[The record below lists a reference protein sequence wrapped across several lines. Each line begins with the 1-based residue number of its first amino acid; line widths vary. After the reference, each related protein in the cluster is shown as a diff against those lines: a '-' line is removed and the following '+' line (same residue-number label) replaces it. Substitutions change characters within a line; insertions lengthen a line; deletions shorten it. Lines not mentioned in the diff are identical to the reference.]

1 LCLLGQ
7 ENYIKKIVG
16 RKVAYRK
23 YLRYAMGKIMNILV
37 SACLLGVD
45 CRYQGTG
52 ILNEAVV
59 KLKNNHNLIP
69 VCPEQLG
76 GLTTPR
82 TPVELVNGRAIN
94 KDQVDVTAQFEK
106 GAEEAVKIAKLL
118 DCTTAILKSN
128 SPSCGYGKIYDGTF
142 TGNLV
147 DGNGIT
153 AAKLE
158 ESELKVMTE
167 KDI

>member
-1 LCLLGQ
+1 
-7 ENYIKKIVG
+7 
-16 RKVAYRK
+16 
-23 YLRYAMGKIMNILV
+23 MNILV

-45 CRYQGTG
+45 CRYCGTG
-52 ILNEAVV
+52 LPNEAVL
-59 KLKNNHNLIP
+59 KLRNNHNLIP

-82 TPVELVNGRAIN
+82 IPVELKDGKAIN
-94 KDQVDVTAQFEK
+94 KENNDVTKQFQK
-106 GAEEAVKIAKLL
+106 GAEEALKIARLL

-128 SPSCGYGKIYDGTF
+128 SPSCGYGKIYNGTF
-142 TGNLV
+142 EGVLI

-153 AAKLE
+153 AAKLAE
-158 ESELKVMTE
+158 NEIKVMTE

>member
-1 LCLLGQ
+1 
-7 ENYIKKIVG
+7 
-16 RKVAYRK
+16 
-23 YLRYAMGKIMNILV
+23 MNILV

-45 CRYQGTG
+45 CRYCGTG
-52 ILNEAVV
+52 LYNEAVS
-59 KLKNNHNLIP
+59 KLRNNHNLIP

-82 TPVELVNGRAIN
+82 IPVELKDGKAIDKEKN
-94 KDQVDVTAQFEK
+94 EVTKQFQK
-106 GAEEAVKIAKLL
+106 GAEEALKIARLL

-142 TGNLV
+142 EGVLI

-153 AAKLE
+153 AAKLAE
-158 ESELKVMTE
+158 NEIKVMTE
-167 KDI
+167 KEI

>member
-1 LCLLGQ
+1 
-7 ENYIKKIVG
+7 
-16 RKVAYRK
+16 
-23 YLRYAMGKIMNILV
+23 MNILV

-45 CRYQGTG
+45 CRYCGTG
-52 ILNEAVV
+52 LPNEAVL
-59 KLKNNHNLIP
+59 KLRNNHNLIP

-82 TPVELVNGRAIN
+82 IPVELKDGKAIDKEHN
-94 KDQVDVTAQFEK
+94 DVTKQFQK
-106 GAEEAVKIAKLL
+106 GAEEALKIARLL

-128 SPSCGYGKIYDGTF
+128 SPSCGYGKIYNGTF
-142 TGNLV
+142 EGVLL

-153 AAKLE
+153 AAKLAE
-158 ESELKVMTE
+158 NEIKVMTE